1 MSMEANELVDVEIC
15 DLCRGND
22 FTLAMDASPWKLLKC
37 INCGL
42 VFTSPRYSDSELARL
57 YADEYYEQA
66 DHYFKQQITPPTD
79 DQLQMALDIYR
90 RLVKI
95 KSARSLDVGCG
106 GGRLVEAFSR
116 AGFESSGI
124 EPSIQTVKQA
134 KMAGRNISAQRIEYL
149 ESQAYHCVTAMH
161 VLEHVVSP
169 LKLLE
174 ELYRVLKL
182 GGLCIIEVPNIN
194 SKASKQLGPKWPALH
209 PGTHLFH
216 FSPETLS
223 GIMEKI
229 GFEVLKKRKLGGAG
243 MFSSVSEAT
252 ASTKNNNTLCSSKIY
267 SYRPSGLLKLL
278 WKNRSALKKIPMLT
292 SFIRWMNWELLGNG
306 EYIQITARKPFLKFP

>member
-1 MSMEANELVDVEIC
+1 MEENELVDVENC

-57 YADEYYEQA
+57 YVDEYYEQA
-66 DHYFKQQITPPTD
+66 DHYFKQQINSPSD
-79 DQLQMALDIYR
+79 DQLQMARSIFR

-134 KMAGRNISAQRIEYL
+134 KMAGRNISVQKL
-149 ESQAYHCVTAMH
+149 EELENQTYHCVTAMH
-161 VLEHVVSP
+161 VLEHVASP
-169 LKLLE
+169 LIMLK
-174 ELYRVLKL
+174 ELHRILKPN
-182 GGLCIIEVPNIN
+182 GICIIEVPNFS
-194 SKASKQLGPKWPALH
+194 SKASILMGAEWPALH
-209 PGTHLFH
+209 PSTHLFH

-223 GIMEKI
+223 AMLEHT
-229 GFEVLKKRKLGGAG
+229 GFELMKKKKLGGAG
-243 MFSSVSEAT
+243 IFSNVSE
-252 ASTKNNNTLCSSKIY
+252 STIHIKKRI
-267 SYRPSGLLKLL
+267 
-278 WKNRSALKKIPMLT
+278 ALNSL
-292 SFIRWMNWELLGNG
+292 
-306 EYIQITARKPFLKFP
+306 